1 MPEILC
7 LQYYKTQ
14 YFRHAENQRANFFT
28 CLTLPSEVNDQPKKV
43 QKNVGA
49 HGFFGLDKKLTLVDN
64 FAWFTY
70 KTRELSFFFAKNQS
84 SILGLIDD

>member
-1 MPEILC
+1 MSEILR

-14 YFRHAENQRANFFT
+14 YFRHAANGRADFFI

-64 FAWFTY
+64 FARFT
-70 KTRELSFFFAKNQS
+70 
-84 SILGLIDD
+84 

>member
-1 MPEILC
+1 M
-7 LQYYKTQ
+7 Q
-14 YFRHAENQRANFFT
+14 YFKHVEKRGADFFI

-64 FAWFTY
+64 FARFT
-70 KTRELSFFFAKNQS
+70 
-84 SILGLIDD
+84 

>member
-1 MPEILC
+1 M
-7 LQYYKTQ
+7 QYLRLMEKVQ
-14 YFRHAENQRANFFT
+14 AAFFI

-64 FAWFTY
+64 FARFT
-70 KTRELSFFFAKNQS
+70 
-84 SILGLIDD
+84 